1 MKTFKE
7 LLTNISPLPW
17 TDETGN
23 VDGAVSF
30 IDPRLNRPMNLCT
43 KDVEGYFRLEKIE
56 DADFVVRLA
65 NSAPDL
71 IKLFEAIDEVD
82 GGGEVTD
89 MHRAAIAV
97 RVKLGL

>member
-65 NSAPDL
+65 NNAADIQALL
-71 IKLFEAIDEVD
+71 IALA
-82 GGGEVTD
+82 
-89 MHRAAIAV
+89 
-97 RVKLGL
+97 RVKNLPMNADDLVEKLTEELGIVE